1 MSEDHLEESYGTD
14 LATVIMQANRSA
26 PIFSQNVEERSH
38 RAHRLPRIISP
49 DSDGKEFLVSE
60 CLGPSKRLV
69 VQSSATV
76 PLVPRR
82 AAAATDDDVD
92 MSMDRPR
99 SNVRSS
105 QRPTDTPRGRV
116 GPAEIP
122 ASTHPPPGPSSD
134 SPRKRKRSE
143 RKSRPP
149 GVRNLEEHMK
159 AMEEQEQREA
169 RKRRRVDF
177 KDSEKDTDMLV
188 DKSVPEPPAPA
199 ASASSSDR
207 PTTGVPTSGKSSSGP
222 SKPPLTRVA
231 PVPLPVNKDVPSRP
245 KVLPTPRPPPKDSPA
260 PPVPEAGPSE
270 PPAPARPLPSLNIH
284 SVSDAPQGREEDFAI
299 ANTVKILA
307 EQLLAQAI
315 APRPQADAA
324 LASAV
329 AVLQD
334 EVKELRA
341 EMQALREARKDDK
354 AEIEEMKRENARLD
368 ADLRKEREERHHVSK
383 VIRDMEATFL
393 GGKDRQTD
401 QERSLMEKMQARC
414 EELIRSLML
423 NVRENI
429 HAMCRKTL
437 EDNLKQP
444 LVLSEQR
451 TIVFNPN
458 TEPGSSA
465 PHPPRAGEGRPVSL
479 SFGD

>member
-14 LATVIMQANRSA
+14 LATVIMRANRSA
-26 PIFSQNVEERSH
+26 PIFSQNLEERSH

-49 DSDGKEFLVSE
+49 DSDGKEFLVSDY
-60 CLGPSKRLV
+60 LGPSKRLV

-76 PLVPRR
+76 PLVPR
-82 AAAATDDDVD
+82 APAAATDDDVD
-92 MSMDRPR
+92 MSNRPR
-99 SNVRSS
+99 SNARFS
-105 QRPTDTPRGRV
+105 QRPADTPSGRL
-116 GPAEIP
+116 GQTGIS
-122 ASTHPPPGPSSD
+122 ASTQPPPGPSSG

-159 AMEEQEQREA
+159 AMAEQEQREA

-207 PTTGVPTSGKSSSGP
+207 PTTGVPTCGKSSSGP

-270 PPAPARPLPSLNIH
+270 QPAPARPLPNLNPL
-284 SVSDAPQGREEDFAI
+284 SVSDTPQGREQELAI

-341 EMQALREARKDDK
+341 AMQALREARKGDK
-354 AEIEEMKRENARLD
+354 AEIEAMKRENARLD
-368 ADLRKEREERHHVSK
+368 ADLQKQREERHHVSK
-383 VIRDMEATFL
+383 AIRDMEVKFL
-393 GGKDRQTD
+393 E
-401 QERSLMEKMQARC
+401 QERSTMEKTQARC
-414 EELIRSLML
+414 EELIKTLML
-423 NVRENI
+423 NARENI
-429 HAMCRKTL
+429 HAMCRKAL

-444 LVLSEQR
+444 FVLSEQR
-451 TIVFNPN
+451 TIVINPN
-458 TEPGSSA
+458 TDPGSSV